1 MFQIK
6 IFRAVSTNKL
16 EKLVNEFL
24 SSNNIDEVIN
34 VQYQSSEN
42 SNIYIAVLT
51 YKISQ

>member
-24 SSNNIDEVIN
+24 SENNINEVIN
-34 VQYQSSEN
+34 VQYQLPDN
-42 SNIYIAVLT
+42 SNIHIIILT
-51 YKISQ
+51 YKIDK

>member
-24 SSNNIDEVIN
+24 SNNNIGEIID
-34 VQYQSSEN
+34 VQYQFPES

-51 YKISQ
+51 YKINQ

>member
-24 SSNNIDEVIN
+24 SSNNIGEIID
-34 VQYQSSEN
+34 VQYQFPES
-42 SNIYIAVLT
+42 SNIYIAILT
-51 YKISQ
+51 YKINQ

>member
-24 SSNNIDEVIN
+24 SSNNIGEIID
-34 VQYQSSEN
+34 VQYQLPES

-51 YKISQ
+51 YKINQ

>member
-24 SSNNIDEVIN
+24 SNNNIDEIIN
-34 VQYQSSEN
+34 VQYQSPES

-51 YKISQ
+51 YKINQ

>member
-24 SSNNIDEVIN
+24 SENNISEVIN
-34 VQYQSSEN
+34 VQYQTPDNSS
-42 SNIYIAVLT
+42 IHIVILT
-51 YKISQ
+51 YKINK

>member
-16 EKLVNEFL
+16 EKSVNEFL

-34 VQYQSSEN
+34 VQYQSPEN